1 MLGAHDF
8 GMSRSACA
16 QTSAA
21 PRSPAPPS
29 GLSPAA
35 VALLNAIARVS
46 APVDPWA
53 DYPPVL
59 GVRQVAEILGMQAP
73 AVSEAARRGAIP
85 MVKVCGKWRIDQ
97 VEFRKFCGYRESV
110 PVAPVS

>member
-1 MLGAHDF
+1 MQSDALSDALS
-8 GMSRSACA
+8 SR
-16 QTSAA
+16 
-21 PRSPAPPS
+21 
-29 GLSPAA
+29 GLSHGAIQ
-35 VALLNAIARVS
+35 LLNAIAEVG

-53 DYPPVL
+53 EYPPVL
-59 GVRQVAEILGMQAP
+59 GVRHVAAILGMQAP